1 VANIVTYIK
10 FNLQYYPKLEMYL
23 MG

>member
-10 FNLQYYPKLEMYL
+10 FKLQYYPKLEMYL